1 MNQHRTAGR
10 STATLLEVGAPAQP
24 RIRRGVRIA
33 RRAFR
38 VVRNLLAILGICFA
52 ILLWLGFMQYM
63 DRVDAG
69 DTGCTLTRCM

>member
-1 MNQHRTAGR
+1 MAQQRTAD
-10 STATLLEVGAPAQP
+10 SNNAPLLEVGAPAQP

-33 RRAFR
+33 KRAFR
-38 VVRNLLAILGICFA
+38 ITRNLLAILGIFFA

-69 DTGCTLTRCM
+69 DAGCTLTRCM